1 VPLGRSKKIKMIPVQ
16 TSNATHSE
24 SNANFA
30 LGLESEAGEL
40 EALNVGLKRHVA
52 AWRSAHDSAVA
63 RLSGVLAR
71 MDSILERIE
80 QNSAASKAD

>member
-1 VPLGRSKKIKMIPVQ
+1 MTPVQ
-16 TSNATHSE
+16 TSSATHSE
-24 SNANFA
+24 SNSNFV

-40 EALNVGLKRHVA
+40 DALNIGLKRHVA
-52 AWRSAHDSAVA
+52 TWRAAHDSAVA

-80 QNSAASKAD
+80 QNGAGKLTD

>member
-1 VPLGRSKKIKMIPVQ
+1 MIPVQ
-16 TSNATHSE
+16 SSNATHSE
-24 SNANFA
+24 SNSNFV
-30 LGLESEAGEL
+30 LGLESEASEL
-40 EALNVGLKRHVA
+40 ESLNVGLKRHVA

-80 QNSAASKAD
+80 QHDAARKAD

>member
-1 VPLGRSKKIKMIPVQ
+1 VPYGRSKKNKMTPVQ
-16 TSNATHSE
+16 TSTATHSE
-24 SNANFA
+24 SNSNFV

-40 EALNVGLKRHVA
+40 DALNVGLKRHVA
-52 AWRSAHDSAVA
+52 AWRAAHDSAVA

-80 QNSAASKAD
+80 QNGSGKLTD